1 MYMPIYSSVI
11 KARKVYPF
19 VIYPKDGFKIHQLI
33 SINQKTKFAIYLSM
47 EWGFFFLRK
56 MRVNCSTNNSQSIM
70 NSEPNQSARV
80 LFGPAMR
87 TAHQVGFPLVLIMIN
102 LD

>member
-1 MYMPIYSSVI
+1 MDSKY
-11 KARKVYPF
+11 
-19 VIYPKDGFKIHQLI
+19 I
-33 SINQKTKFAIYLSM
+33 SLSRLTKNEVRYLLKY
-47 EWGFFFLRK
+47 GLRFLFLEEDVGK
-56 MRVNCSTNNSQSIM
+56 LQYHNSQSIM